1 MPMQTLAIFFLVAL
15 AAGGVI
21 WVFVYPI
28 LSGERQAE
36 RRQESVARS
45 EPAARVA
52 ARPQRGPKV
61 RREQVEETLKELE
74 LRAEEG

>member
-1 MPMQTLAIFFLVAL
+1 MPMQTLAMFFLVAL

-28 LSGERQAE
+28 LSGERKAE

-45 EPAARVA
+45 EPAAAPRGRAPAPRCA
-52 ARPQRGPKV
+52 ASRSRRP
-61 RREQVEETLKELE
+61 
-74 LRAEEG
+74 